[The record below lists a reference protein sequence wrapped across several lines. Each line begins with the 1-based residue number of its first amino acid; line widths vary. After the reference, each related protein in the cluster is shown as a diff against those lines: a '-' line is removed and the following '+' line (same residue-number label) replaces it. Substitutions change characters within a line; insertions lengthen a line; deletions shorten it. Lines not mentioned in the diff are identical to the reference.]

1 MTPAPTFLDTLA
13 ELQSVLEASKSLA
26 GPIEETARVVISVL
40 LVGGKILTCGN
51 GGSAAD
57 ALHLSEELV
66 GRYKADR
73 RSLPAIC
80 LNADGTVLTC
90 IANDYGYEQVFA
102 RQISGLGA
110 AGDVLVAF
118 STSGHSPNVLAAL
131 RRARKLGITTILL
144 TGKDGGPASKV
155 SDHALIVPS
164 PVTARIQEVH
174 TLILHQWLEVVDAC
188 DWSQTPSHD

>member
-26 GPIEETARVVISVL
+26 GPIEETARAVISVL